1 MTQICIHPLVAP
13 SSRLFRN
20 FPKDLLRSLASE
32 NITANFHSWSL
43 SMQVI
48 SASSFFSF
56 LPVIGE
62 VFCFIFF
69 LKLLKCLLYTNL
81 LMEVEQVARDLFC
94 FFVFFLNSL
103 ISTIVLKSRNT
114 WNTFEN
120 CSNCPKSYHLTWITQ
135 GNWILLQISGQVLM
149 GGK

>member
-1 MTQICIHPLVAP
+1 MKIYSLSFSVTQICIHPLVAP

-62 VFCFIFF
+62 VFVLFIFSETF
-69 LKLLKCLLYTNL
+69 KMFIIYQSVNGSRTGCKGS
-81 LMEVEQVARDLFC
+81 VFFPC
-94 FFVFFLNSL
+94 FFLFLFFLGGFSFK
-103 ISTIVLKSRNT
+103 IQSHK
-114 WNTFEN
+114 
-120 CSNCPKSYHLTWITQ
+120 YHRT
-135 GNWILLQISGQVLM
+135 
-149 GGK
+149 